1 MTLCCSTYNSSKGMW
16 KHDRDKPFLKD
27 DIEKNNGCKL
37 CLEKVRVNIRK
48 ISFLGVEFSTEAGYS
63 GRLEILPEGFQHW
76 KEPETMGG

>member
-1 MTLCCSTYNSSKGMW
+1 MW

-63 GRLEILPEGFQHW
+63 GRLEIP
-76 KEPETMGG
+76 